1 VRVHPTADPALDDAL
16 ARITELSTV
25 LLAVRDL
32 HSPRSRGA
40 RRPVCRACG
49 DRFPCA
55 TARLS
60 G

>member
-1 VRVHPTADPALDDAL
+1 MHPTDDPALDDAL

-32 HSPRSRGA
+32 HVPRLRA
-40 RRPVCRACG
+40 VRRPVCRACG
-49 DRFPCA
+49 HAFPCA